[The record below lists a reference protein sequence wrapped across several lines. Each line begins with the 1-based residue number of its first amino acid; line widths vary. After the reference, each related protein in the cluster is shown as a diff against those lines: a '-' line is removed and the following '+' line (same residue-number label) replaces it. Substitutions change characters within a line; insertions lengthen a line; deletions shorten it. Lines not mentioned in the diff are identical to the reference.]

1 MANFTTLPIT
11 SLRPGT
17 SVLDTDVYAAVDVTD
32 LSQSPSGTTKKYTVQ
47 QLSDK
52 ILINAQPWTEV
63 TITTFQME
71 PNNGYISITNT
82 LCNLILPVSCSQGDI
97 IKIQGQ
103 GSGFLR
109 ISQNSAQQILN
120 GQSQTSVGP
129 GGYLETT
136 HANDSFELLCIADDT
151 LFTVRAP
158 YGAITT
164 V

>member
-1 MANFTTLPIT
+1 MPTFATLPIT

-32 LSQSPSGTTKKYTVQ
+32 LTESPSGTTKKYTVE

-52 ILINAQPWTEV
+52 ILSNQQPWTKV
-63 TITTFQME
+63 TITNFQME
-71 PNNGYISITNT
+71 PNNGYVANTLT
-82 LCNLILPVSCSQGDI
+82 LCNLTLPAEANVGDI

-103 GSGFLR
+103 GGGFLR

-120 GQSQTSVGP
+120 GQTQTSVGP

-136 HANDSFELLCIADDT
+136 HANDSFDLLCIENDT